1 MFKEVVLEFIGAM
14 LPVIITII
22 IAITFN
28 KLDKPKKLKEK

>member
-1 MFKEVVLEFIGAM
+1 MFKEIILEFFGAM

-28 KLDKPKKLKEK
+28 KLDNHKKLKEK